1 MTYDIKHISHSQKVM
16 NYSSSQ
22 NRSDTT
28 RLLEQEII
36 LIEEELRN
44 VETAIRGFE
53 SQIQARYHNEIMRI
67 RELASRYKKQKLLKK
82 EKRLDQKKRGK
93 NYRESIHL
101 KKNMS
106 SAQVIF
112 APVTDDI
119 KEIKKLYREAV
130 LKVHPD
136 KFANHTD
143 EISKRSQE
151 LTIQLIDIYQS
162 GDLKELKTLYHHI
175 MSGNAMSEN
184 LSDLTMVPDPLAMR
198 EYLIKKKDELTCEL
212 NRAKGSRL
220 YEVLTTY
227 NEPSMFIDELAAQL
241 TIRIRQLERR
251 TRCR

>member
-1 MTYDIKHISHSQKVM
+1 MTPDIKHISHSQFVVSD
-16 NYSSSQ
+16 SSSQ
-22 NRSDTT
+22 TSNDTT
-28 RLLEQEII
+28 RLLEQEIL

-44 VETAIRGFE
+44 IEFKIRGFE
-53 SQIQARYHNEIMRI
+53 SQIQARYHNEIVRI

-93 NYRESIHL
+93 NYREPTSL
-101 KKNMS
+101 KKQMTP
-106 SAQVIF
+106 AQVIS
-112 APVTDDI
+112 APDTDDI

-136 KFANHTD
+136 KFANHND

-184 LSDLTMVPDPLAMR
+184 LSDETNVPDPLAMR
-198 EYLIKKKDELTCEL
+198 EYLIKKRDDLIGEL

-227 NEPSMFIDELAAQL
+227 NEPSKFIDELAAQL
-241 TIRIRQLERR
+241 IIRIKQLERR
-251 TRCR
+251 TRC